1 LPGEQAIKALPA
13 KVVGVVT
20 AAEKY
25 WEGRFFVHD
34 ASGGVFVDNISPQQ
48 PEVGDIVEVSGVS
61 HPGAFAPI
69 IAQPQW
75 KVTGR
80 GPLPSAKAVAVER
93 LMAGVEDGQRVEITG
108 TVRTAVIEHD
118 LLSIDLVS
126 SGYRFHVF
134 ARKPKSEDGLDKM
147 IGASARV
154 RGTAAASFNAQLRQL
169 ITAKIFA
176 PLADDFVIEAPESV
190 APEQRPVLTLSGVAQ
205 YRQNDAPG
213 TRARVRGT
221 LTCQRPGEDLF
232 LADASG
238 GLRVKTKARKF
249 LPGTVIEAI
258 GFPELEHYLPVLND
272 ALCRKVE
279 EKPMDVV
286 PRHSSAEELQGG
298 LHHGDLITVRVRL
311 LDRSVRRTLDRTS
324 EGLQVKTHL
333 TLQADNLAFMAEME
347 SNEEPA
353 ALVAIPLGSL
363 IEVTGVCLSEIDE
376 DGKLKVVKLLLPAT
390 YTVQVIE
397 RPGWLTPERVGVGLG
412 IASVVLIAA
421 AGWIV
426 IGARRNVRLHR
437 LVQEKQ
443 EAQRQLQVAHQRLEE
458 RVKERTEQLKQQ
470 ITARKETELNFKAV
484 LSERTRLAQELHD
497 TLEQT
502 LTGIALQ
509 MDTADRLVEAEPDAV
524 SHHLGLARKL
534 VGQGQSEVRRSVWD
548 LRSRNPGETSL
559 QEAIAKSC
567 RQLTDGTGIEVLIR
581 ACGQTRRLPEVASD
595 NLLRIA
601 QEAVTNAIK
610 HSGGTK
616 VHILL
621 DYLAET
627 VALEAHDNGHGFS
640 PEACPGPLTGHF
652 GLLGISERVNRLGGK
667 VAINST
673 AEIGTILR
681 VEIPSASVRSELPL
695 FAGLDV

>member
-1 LPGEQAIKALPA
+1 
-13 KVVGVVT
+13 
-20 AAEKY
+20 
-25 WEGRFFVHD
+25 
-34 ASGGVFVDNISPQQ
+34 
-48 PEVGDIVEVSGVS
+48 
-61 HPGAFAPI
+61 
-69 IAQPQW
+69 
-75 KVTGR
+75 
-80 GPLPSAKAVAVER
+80 
-93 LMAGVEDGQRVEITG
+93 
-108 TVRTAVIEHD
+108 
-118 LLSIDLVS
+118 
-126 SGYRFHVF
+126 
-134 ARKPKSEDGLDKM
+134 
-147 IGASARV
+147 
-154 RGTAAASFNAQLRQL
+154 
-169 ITAKIFA
+169 
-176 PLADDFVIEAPESV
+176 
-190 APEQRPVLTLSGVAQ
+190 
-205 YRQNDAPG
+205 
-213 TRARVRGT
+213 
-221 LTCQRPGEDLF
+221 
-232 LADASG
+232 
-238 GLRVKTKARKF
+238 
-249 LPGTVIEAI
+249 
-258 GFPELEHYLPVLND
+258 
-272 ALCRKVE
+272 
-279 EKPMDVV
+279 
-286 PRHSSAEELQGG
+286 
-298 LHHGDLITVRVRL
+298 
-311 LDRSVRRTLDRTS
+311 
-324 EGLQVKTHL
+324 
-333 TLQADNLAFMAEME
+333 
-347 SNEEPA
+347 
-353 ALVAIPLGSL
+353 
-363 IEVTGVCLSEIDE
+363 
-376 DGKLKVVKLLLPAT
+376 
-390 YTVQVIE
+390 
-397 RPGWLTPERVGVGLG
+397 
-412 IASVVLIAA
+412 VVLIAA

-426 IGARRNVRLHR
+426 IGARRNVMLHR

-443 EAQRQLQVAHQRLEE
+443 EAQRQLQVAHQRLVE